1 MADERLEVELRHH
14 LGRIDLDVRFSVGRE
29 TLALIGASGAGKSSV
44 LLAIAGLLRPDHGRI
59 VGAER
64 PLFDAEKRVDL
75 PPEERRVGL
84 VFQHG
89 ALFPYLSVAQNVAFG
104 LHPRARSKR
113 ERSERVGEILERF
126 AIAELANSRP
136 DRISGG
142 ERQRVALARAV
153 ATSPHVLLLDE
164 PLSALD
170 AVTKS
175 RVAAELSRTLADLR
189 LPTILVSHDLGD
201 VAGLADRVAVMDEGR
216 IVQSGTTA
224 ELLRSP
230 ASGFV
235 AAFVGTNFFSGVA
248 TRAGGVTEVTLDSGV
263 VVASAAAAA
272 GPVGVI
278 VQPWDITLH
287 DAMAGAPSAG
297 PPSADSGQNVLT
309 GSVTSVAP
317 RGGTLRVSVAS
328 LPPVVAE
335 VSAEAPGVDG
345 LSRGAMVAAV
355 WLNAATMLVP
365 DDAAAPTE

>member
-1 MADERLEVELRHH
+1 MADDRLEVELRHH

-59 VGAER
+59 VGAGR
-64 PLFDAEKRVDL
+64 PLFDSQQRVDL

-113 ERSERVGEILERF
+113 ERSERVAEILERF
-126 AIAELANSRP
+126 AISPLASSRP

-153 ATSPHVLLLDE
+153 ATSPDVLLLDE

-201 VAGLADRVAVMDEGR
+201 IAGLADRVAVMDEGR

-235 AAFVGTNFFSGVA
+235 AAFVGSNFFSGVA
-248 TRAGGVTEVTLDSGV
+248 TSVGGITEVTLDSGAI
-263 VVASAAAAA
+263 VASVAPAT
-272 GPVGVI
+272 GRVGVI
-278 VQPWDITLH
+278 VQPWDITLR
-287 DAMAGAPSAG
+287 DAAAEASAVPSSSDG
-297 PPSADSGQNVLT
+297 PGQNVLT
-309 GSVTSVAP
+309 GAVTSVAP

-328 LPPVVAE
+328 SPPVVAE
-335 VSAEAPGVDG
+335 VPAEAPGVDG
-345 LSRGAMVAAV
+345 LAPGVMVAAV
-355 WLNAATMLVP
+355 WSHSATRLVP
-365 DDAAAPTE
+365 DAAEASSA